1 MINTYDDFESAT
13 LVEQYE
19 LRCNNVSALKNKMYT
34 KLSLATLTSGP
45 FSSMR
50 KKLSSNNEIVFV
62 NEETN
67 TSPHDIYS
75 L

>member
-1 MINTYDDFESAT
+1 MNYDAI
-13 LVEQYE
+13 
-19 LRCNNVSALKNKMYT
+19 NVSALKNKMYT

-67 TSPHDIYS
+67 FISPHDIYS